1 MGEGRS
7 LDGCVLECC
16 EYRKTGFMLSFC
28 RELFDD
34 VRIDSDVSVEG
45 RESSKKHGRLYTDMR
60 PVWYQNRQ
68 VIAM

>member
-1 MGEGRS
+1 
-7 LDGCVLECC
+7 
-16 EYRKTGFMLSFC
+16 MLSFC